1 LRCLLRYL
9 YTDELKI
16 ADEHLLEVMRKA
28 KEIDLER
35 VYNHTVQRALET
47 ISVHNA
53 VSRFVKA
60 DEDGLGDLRT
70 ASLGFLTRNFRQ
82 VSGGGIVDGV
92 AACRGEMLAEM
103 VCVEANW

>member
-1 LRCLLRYL
+1 MPTMLEQLKLLP
-9 YTDELKI
+9 TPCG
-16 ADEHLLEVMRKA
+16 A
-28 KEIDLER
+28 KKRRLP
-35 VYNHTVQRALET
+35 N
-47 ISVHNA
+47 
-53 VSRFVKA
+53 SRVKA